1 MHNSPFTI
9 HNDSQAVPL
18 PFPKGEGQ
26 GWGLQPMHNSP
37 FILRNVTTLL
47 VLLLA
52 LVSCREEVEI
62 FIPEEVEVTQPEYT
76 SVTGFY
82 LLNEANMSS
91 NSASLDY
98 YDYARGRYMR
108 NIYAIRNPHVVKDL
122 GDVGNDIA
130 IYGSKMY
137 AVINCSNKVEVMDL
151 RARRIGQVDVPNCR
165 YIKFHGGYAYLTS
178 YAGPVPTTV
187 DGTYKQ
193 YGYVAKIDTAT
204 LQVVDTCVVGFQPD
218 QLDIVGDKI
227 YVANS
232 GGYMVPN
239 YENTLSVIDLATFK
253 QVERIPIAI
262 NLNLC
267 QADRRGILWVT
278 SRGDYGN
285 AQSKLFAYDTR
296 KHRLVKTLDVQVSNM
311 WMDGDSLYIISN
323 EWSNVTMSSV
333 RGYAIVN
340 TLTMEQ
346 VSDHFIT
353 DGTEEQITLPYGVAV
368 NPITKDIY
376 VTDAKDYVHPGRLYC
391 YGRDGVLK
399 WDVLAGNI
407 PAHFVFVGDN
417 VNEH

>member
-1 MHNSPFTI
+1 MRNSQFTI

-82 LLNEANMSS
+82 LLNEGKLYN
-91 NSASLDY
+91 NEASLDY
-98 YDYARGRYMR
+98 YDYEKGRYYRNYYGMR
-108 NIYAIRNPHVVKDL
+108 NPTVVKEL
-122 GDVGNDIA
+122 GDVGNEIA

-137 AVINCSNKVEVMDL
+137 AVINCSNKVEVMDFK
-151 RARRIGQVDVPNCR
+151 ARRIGQVDVPNCR

-178 YAGPVPTTV
+178 YAGPIPAQF
-187 DGTYKQ
+187 DGSYKQ

-204 LQVVDTCVVGFQPD
+204 LAVVDTCVVGFQPD
-218 QLDIVGDKI
+218 GLDIVNGKI

-239 YENTLSVIDLATFK
+239 YENTISVIDIETFREE
-253 QVERIPIAI
+253 ERIPIAT
-262 NLNLC
+262 NLQYCL
-267 QADRRGILWVT
+267 ADRRGVLWIS
-278 SRGDYGN
+278 SRGDYYDLSG
-285 AQSKLFAYDTR
+285 KLYAYDTR
-296 KHRLVKTLDVQVSNM
+296 KRRLVKTINCHVGDM
-311 WMDGDSLYIISN
+311 CMDGDSIYVVSYQ
-323 EWSNVTMSSV
+323 WSNITQSAEKGFTIINTMTQE
-333 RGYAIVN
+333 IVN
-340 TLTMEQ
+340 D
-346 VSDHFIT
+346 SFIA
-353 DGTEEQITLPYGVAV
+353 DGTDEEIRIPYGIAV

-376 VTDAKDYVHPGRLYC
+376 VTDAKNYINPGRVIC
-391 YGRDGVLK
+391 YGPDGMKK
-399 WDVLAGNI
+399 WEVLAGVI
-407 PAHFVFVGDN
+407 PAHIVFVGDVAN
-417 VNEH
+417 DF